1 MAASQITARSGVST
15 APLASSA
22 VLGGGELPVQF
33 EVIHQ
38 VLPAVAETYKPNGT
52 AREAGAAAHDKMEI
66 SPLRA
71 EQFHGTDFATPSR
84 IPRTVS
90 RNVRRKQGIQL
101 QFALKRL
108 VKNLEAGMDQKHW
121 S

>member
-22 VLGGGELPVQF
+22 VLGGGELPVHF

-52 AREAGAAAHDKMEI
+52 PREAGATAHDEMEI
-66 SPLRA
+66 SPLRV
-71 EQFHGTDFATPSR
+71 EQFHCTDFATPSGISR
-84 IPRTVS
+84 AVS
-90 RNVRRKQGIQL
+90 RNVRSKQRIQL

-108 VKNLEAGMDQKHW
+108 VKNLEPGVD
-121 S
+121 